1 MILARPVDVLANC
14 RTSSLSAE
22 AVIER
27 RKQPAPPP
35 IRAMPSAFGSGR
47 RTYAG
52 SNTPLH
58 GLVLGLETSLL
69 GVSLSVAR
77 PLSLRSLS
85 TMPLILLGGVQ
96 TGD

>member
-1 MILARPVDVLANC
+1 MPIPKILFRK
-14 RTSSLSAE
+14 SAV
-22 AVIER
+22 AH
-27 RKQPAPPP
+27 
-35 IRAMPSAFGSGR
+35 
-47 RTYAG
+47 AG